1 MLIRGNGGAGFV
13 LLNQN
18 EVKFEAKK
26 IGFNVIILSQHLSPM
41 TPMHKVFE
49 LIHSTH
55 AVIRIHAIFLWPG
68 SVFMQE
74 VCHGR
79 VAKNLGSEYIE
90 SIG

>member
-1 MLIRGNGGAGFV
+1 MLIRGNGGAGIV
-13 LLNQN
+13 LLNKN

-26 IGFNVIILSQHLSPM
+26 IGFNVIILSQHLSPV

-49 LIHSTH
+49 LINSIH

-68 SVFMQE
+68 SVFMEE

-79 VAKNLGSEYIE
+79 VARNVVSEYID